1 MGGLPVR
8 RIAAGLRSQAG
19 PPAKHFDPLRDPR
32 DRRTTT
38 KLEPTPMK
46 KVEAIIRHF
55 KLEDVKNALTE
66 HGIHGMTICEVR
78 GFGRQKGHTE
88 MYRGTEY
95 AVDFVPKV
103 KMDVVCSDANL
114 PQVIDTIMR
123 AAQTGQIGDGKIFVS
138 DLRDVVRIRTGE
150 TGEDAL

>member
-1 MGGLPVR
+1 
-8 RIAAGLRSQAG
+8 
-19 PPAKHFDPLRDPR
+19 
-32 DRRTTT
+32 
-38 KLEPTPMK
+38 MK
-46 KVEAIIRHF
+46 KIEAIIRHF

-66 HGIHGMTICEVR
+66 HGIHGMTITEVR

-103 KMDVVCSDANL
+103 KIEVV
-114 PQVIDTIMR
+114 
-123 AAQTGQIGDGKIFVS
+123 VS
-138 DLRDVVRIRTGE
+138 DDDAADAWSTRSCAPPRPARSATARSSSPTWPTSIRIRTGE